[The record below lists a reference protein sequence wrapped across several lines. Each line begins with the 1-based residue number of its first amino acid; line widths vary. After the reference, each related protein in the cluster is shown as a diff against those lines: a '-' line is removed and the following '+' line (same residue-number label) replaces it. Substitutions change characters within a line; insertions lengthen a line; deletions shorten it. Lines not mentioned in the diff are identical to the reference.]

1 MTSDQIYLHEGVGD
15 RFGSPGHHTPTGDAP
30 AKVVFAYMPLKRRPA
45 GECRIEMEVTPLASE
60 PNLGWGGSTVSVVS
74 SWCTPGENTV
84 LRGSKYVP
92 CHCLSH
98 PGHPQCRFG
107 AWPGGF
113 NTCWPGGLPHPW
125 IGAQAISEAESA
137 CDGVV
142 NGEVGVKRRQWIPFT
157 ILHPIDTVRHS

>member
-30 AKVVFAYMPLKRRPA
+30 AKVVFANRPLKRRPA

-107 AWPGGF
+107 AWPGG
-113 NTCWPGGLPHPW
+113 LPHPW
-125 IGAQAISEAESA
+125 IGAPCGVQAISEAESA

-142 NGEVGVKRRQWIPFT
+142 NGKVGANEGNGSLPSFHT
-157 ILHPIDTVRHS
+157 PLTPYGTPG